1 MADCPGVLHLAAMAD
16 GGLARIRMPAGALS
30 AEQARAVGEAAERL
44 GSGVVDLTNRA
55 NLQIR
60 GLAPDA
66 GPKLASHLE
75 AVGFRF
81 GPAERRRNI
90 LLDPF
95 SGIDP
100 GERRDLRS
108 LGAALDEALSSAP
121 WIESLSPK
129 FSFVLDGGGPVGI
142 GAAPSDV
149 AVVATRDGM
158 VVRAGQVSASFG
170 SEDGAVDA
178 LLSIAAAAAAEG
190 GDMRAGDLPE
200 PVIRKALTSSG
211 GAILAGPQP
220 RALAVEPRLGL
231 VATRDGRVALSLP
244 VPVGRLDRAML
255 DFLADIAERDG
266 EGRLV
271 LAPWSAVVIP
281 GLAESRAA
289 ALLARSVAVG
299 FTPLAVA
306 ERLAVVACAGA
317 PACERA
323 LEPAKALA
331 REILALAASEPT
343 RLPERRARLH
353 LSGCPKGCGGAAP
366 TDLLLLG
373 SSARA
378 GWSAHRGGA
387 PRRPGRELG
396 RLEAPSAAEAL
407 ALLATTR

>member
-16 GGLARIRMPAGALS
+16 GGLARIRTLGGALTG
-30 AEQARAVGEAAERL
+30 AQARAVGEAAERL

-66 GPKLASHLE
+66 GPELASRLE
-75 AVGFRF
+75 AAGFRF
-81 GPAERRRNI
+81 GRAERRRNI

-108 LGAALDEALSSAP
+108 LGAALDQALSSAP

-129 FSFVLDGGGPVGI
+129 FSFVLDGGGPIGI
-142 GAAPSDV
+142 GATPSDV
-149 AVVATRDGM
+149 AVVAARDGL
-158 VVRAGQVSASFG
+158 VVTAGQVSAAFG

-190 GDMRAGDLPE
+190 GDMRAGGLSE
-200 PVIRKALTSSG
+200 PMIRKALTSSG
-211 GAILAGPQP
+211 GAVLATPPP
-220 RALAVEPRLGL
+220 RANAVEPRLGL
-231 VATRDGRVALSLP
+231 VAMRAGGVALSLP
-244 VPVGRLDRAML
+244 VPVGRLDQAML
-255 DFLADIAERDG
+255 DFLANIAERDG

-271 LAPWSAVVIP
+271 LTPWSAVVIP

-289 ALLARSVAVG
+289 ALLAPSVAVG
-299 FTPLAVA
+299 FPPLAVA

-323 LEPAKALA
+323 HEPAKALG
-331 REILALAASEPT
+331 REILALAASDPA
-343 RLPERRARLH
+343 RLPERRASLH
-353 LSGCPKGCGGAAP
+353 LSGCPKGCGGAVPA
-366 TDLLLLG
+366 DLLLLG
-373 SSARA
+373 SSERA
-378 GWSAHRGGA
+378 GWSAHRDAA
-387 PRRPGRELG
+387 PRRPGQELG
-396 RLEAPSAAEAL
+396 RLEAPGAAEAL